1 MHRSFEKTEY
11 SLSAAMSWVY
21 FLFIILLVGIVFLV
35 MKRFIHSE
43 FDK

>member
-1 MHRSFEKTEY
+1 
-11 SLSAAMSWVY
+11 MSWVY
-21 FLFIILLVGIVFLV
+21 FLFIILLEGIVFLV